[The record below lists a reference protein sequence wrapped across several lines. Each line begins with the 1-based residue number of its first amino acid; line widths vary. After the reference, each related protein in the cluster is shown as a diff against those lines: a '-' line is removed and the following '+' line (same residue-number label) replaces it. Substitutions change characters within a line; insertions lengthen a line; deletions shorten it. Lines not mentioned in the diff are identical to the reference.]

1 MRATTIVWLVLFV
14 ESTINENFS
23 LGMLQM
29 YILRLI
35 FVAICIPSVH
45 LFLSFKL
52 GRCWTLC
59 TLCGSRTHT
68 CNQKKN
74 FTKFTDLNI
83 FPFQQNLI
91 LIFLQQKLHTPYY
104 SSLLQNLL
112 CKVTIHGIGIM
123 LGVPTMETSKTFFKT
138 SVFNT
143 QDVLCRN
150 LITLTSNVQTFFLI
164 LYLFSSVR
172 SLIDYSL
179 LLYYQRF

>member
-1 MRATTIVWLVLFV
+1 
-14 ESTINENFS
+14 
-23 LGMLQM
+23 MLQM
-29 YILRLI
+29 YALRLI
-35 FVAICIPSVH
+35 FVAICILSVY

-59 TLCGSRTHT
+59 KLCSSRTHT

-91 LIFLQQKLHTPYY
+91 LIFLQQKLHTPNY

-112 CKVTIHGIGIM
+112 LCEVTIHDIRIM
-123 LGVPTMETSKTFFKT
+123 LGVPTMETSKIFFKT

-143 QDVLCRN
+143 QDVLYRN
-150 LITLTSNVQTFFLI
+150 LITLISNVQTSFLI